1 MIGGSPCSSKVNT
14 YSFRMLQRQ
23 RGNLL
28 DVLLKECYTR
38 RHCQNPISWRTFAS
52 GEVPPVESQEKNIA
66 VLGGGITGLAS
77 TFYLSEAFPKSSIT
91 LYEGSSR
98 LGGWLHST
106 SVDVGNGQV
115 VFEQG
120 PRNLRPSVPN
130 GMVTLDLV
138 RYGLYLNC
146 CRLMVP
152 VRFNDSIYKAKS

>member
-1 MIGGSPCSSKVNT
+1 
-14 YSFRMLQRQ
+14 MLQRQ
-23 RGNLL
+23 RSNLL
-28 DVLLKECYTR
+28 DVLLKEFYSQ
-38 RHCQNPISWRTFAS
+38 RHCQSPIHRRTFAS
-52 GEVPPVESQEKNIA
+52 EALPPLEHQVKDIA

-77 TFYLSEAFPKSSIT
+77 AFYLSEAFPKSSIT

-120 PRNLRPSVPN
+120 PRNLRPSIPN

-138 RYGLYLNC
+138 RYGSYPNC

-152 VRFNDSIYKAKS
+152 GRFNVSSCKTRS